1 MNDMNVR
8 NSMAFALE
16 LHGKSAAN
24 SSKGQLLTRVVL
36 RCSLPDCWFTGK
48 LTGNFLLPEQHGTK
62 ISEHWELEETQD
74 MLQTVIQASTL
85 TVTVLGQ

>member
-36 RCSLPDCWFTGK
+36 IDL
-48 LTGNFLLPEQHGTK
+48 
-62 ISEHWELEETQD
+62 
-74 MLQTVIQASTL
+74 
-85 TVTVLGQ
+85 